1 MKVTL
6 TIFAAAFLLLTGISC
21 TTAQSREEGDAIVP
35 ENIDMPDEGGWLGV
49 SVEDLTPALAKK
61 LKADA
66 QEGVIVSRVQKQSP
80 AEKAGL
86 RENDIIVGV
95 NKHDVS
101 DRWDLVRRIRSEDP
115 GTSVTLSVIRDSKK
129 QNLTAV
135 LGENPEPLPVLAP
148 VPEHLPHPIFMSSES
163 QTDGLRLM
171 TLNEQLGE
179 YFGAPNSRGV
189 LVEEVGKGSSA
200 EGAGFRAGDVIIRI
214 GNNTVED
221 IEDFHNALRH
231 YDQGDTAKVD
241 VMRKGSQLSLTL
253 QLAGEDRDFH
263 FRSHWLGPHWDHQSF
278 EWNSQKFKSQMKEFG
293 DQMRQFGKDLQHQM
307 KGMKER
313 IREEL
318 RHIEI

>member
-6 TIFAAAFLLLTGISC
+6 AIFTAAFLLLTGISC
-21 TTAQSREEGDAIVP
+21 TVAQSREEGDAVVP
-35 ENIDMPDEGGWLGV
+35 ENIDMHGEEGWLGV
-49 SVEDLTPALAKK
+49 SVEDLTPELAKK

-66 QEGVIVSRVQKQSP
+66 REGVVVSRVQKESP

-86 RENDIIVGV
+86 RENDIIVAV
-95 NKHDVS
+95 NKHDIS

-115 GTSVTLSVIRDSKK
+115 GTSVTLSVIRESKK
-129 QNLTAV
+129 QNLNAV
-135 LGENPEPLPVLAP
+135 LGENPEPLPAVAP
-148 VPEHLPHPIFMSSES
+148 VPENIPHPIFMSSES
-163 QTDGLRLM
+163 QTGGLKLR

-189 LVEEVGKGSSA
+189 LVEEVRKGSKA
-200 EGAGFRAGDVIIRI
+200 ADAGFKAGDVIIRV
-214 GNNTVED
+214 GRNTVED
-221 IEDFHNALRH
+221 LEDFHNALRH
-231 YDQGDTAKVD
+231 YDQGDTAQVE
-241 VMRKGSQLSLTL
+241 VMRKGSQLSLSL

-263 FRSHWLGPHWDHQSF
+263 FRSRWLGPHWDHQSF
-278 EWNSQKFKSQMKEFG
+278 EWNSQEFKNQMKEFG